1 MRHAI
6 LDLGTNTFH
15 LLIVESAPDG
25 SYQVLHQSKSVVK
38 LGEGAIGRNH
48 IAEQPFERGI
58 NAVAEFANQIKTFDV
73 DQIHGYAT
81 SAVRSSDN
89 GALFVKK
96 IYETTGI
103 HISVI
108 SGEEEA
114 ELIYYGI
121 RQCVPLTDSPVL
133 MMDIGGGSIE
143 FVIGNKDSIFWKRS
157 YNIGVARLLDVY
169 QPSDPISHDQI
180 QDIEDFLRRELAE
193 LPVALREY
201 PVSCIIGSSGSFESY
216 AEMISLWRT
225 GKLPDLSSCSYT
237 FDLKQYFE
245 LHQRL
250 IVSSREERMSMKGLL
265 KMRVDMIVLASIVT
279 NYILHVYE
287 FKEMKLSSYSLQEG
301 ALWKCLNS

>member
-1 MRHAI
+1 M
-6 LDLGTNTFH
+6 
-15 LLIVESAPDG
+15 
-25 SYQVLHQSKSVVK
+25 K
-38 LGEGAIGRNH
+38 GAIGRNH
-48 IAEQPFERGI
+48 IAEQTIRKGI
-58 NAVAEFANQIKTFDV
+58 KAVAEFANQIKTFDV

-89 GALFVKK
+89 GAPFCEKNLWDHWNSNF
-96 IYETTGI
+96 
-103 HISVI
+103 SRNF
-108 SGEEEA
+108 GEQEA

-143 FVIGNKDSIFWKRS
+143 FVIGNKESIFWKRS
-157 YNIGVARLLDVY
+157 YNIGEARLLDVY

-180 QDIEDFLRRELAE
+180 RDIGGFPGRELAE
-193 LPVALREY
+193 LPIALREY
-201 PVSCIIGSSGSFESY
+201 PVKVASSAHPVHSNHMLKWSVY
-216 AEMISLWRT
+216 
-225 GKLPDLSSCSYT
+225 GKQENCWILSSCSYT
-237 FDLKQYFE
+237 FDLKQIFE

-301 ALWKCLNS
+301 ALWKCEFLVLHSC